1 MKPTKAVREEEKTPI
16 VLVVDDNQ
24 QNLELLQAYLE
35 DMDCRTI
42 PAHDGPQALA
52 IIALEPPDLILLDVM
67 MPGMDGYEVTRHLR
81 GDPNTADIPIIMF
94 TAKTQLDD
102 KVTGFEAGADDYL
115 TKPTQPRE
123 LFAHVKA
130 VLARSMKSRKTT
142 KTPTIEGVEQGKVI
156 GVLAA
161 KGGLGVSTMVTN
173 LGIALYKKTQ
183 QSTIVAEF
191 RPGQGSIGLN
201 LGYVR
206 SETINNLLELTV
218 SELSPRDIKNCLVS
232 HNSGIKLLLA
242 SYQPKDARYI
252 TFSETFETIVRNL
265 ATMAKY
271 VILDLGPSLPP
282 ITEQALSHC
291 DELLIIIEPIPVTI
305 TQTRELLTELNAR
318 GFEQEQ
324 TKVILVNRTEAD
336 YLMTPTQIQEQLG
349 ANIDLVCTPATEIL
363 YQASANHTPVVINQ
377 PDSPITQQFYK
388 IADLFT

>member
-1 MKPTKAVREEEKTPI
+1 MAE
-16 VLVVDDNQ
+16 VLLIVDDDVDTLRLVGLMLQRQGYTILTANNGQ
-24 QNLELLQAYLE
+24 Q
-35 DMDCRTI
+35 
-42 PAHDGPQALA
+42 A
-52 IIALEPPDLILLDVM
+52 INMVVGEQPDLILLDVM

-130 VLARSMKSRKTT
+130 VLARSMKSRKTI
-142 KTPTIEGVEQGKVI
+142 KTPAIEGIERGKVI

-161 KGGLGVSTMVTN
+161 KGGLGVSTMATN

-183 QSTIVAEF
+183 QSTVVAEF
-191 RPGQGSIGLN
+191 RPGQGNIGLN

-252 TFSETFETIVRNL
+252 TFSETFETIVSNL

>member
-1 MKPTKAVREEEKTPI
+1 MAE
-16 VLVVDDNQ
+16 VLLIVDDDVDTLRLVGLMLQRQGYTILTANNGQ
-24 QNLELLQAYLE
+24 Q
-35 DMDCRTI
+35 
-42 PAHDGPQALA
+42 A
-52 IIALEPPDLILLDVM
+52 INMVVEEQPDLILLDVM

-130 VLARSMKSRKTT
+130 VLARSLKSRKTT
-142 KTPTIEGVEQGKVI
+142 KTPAIEGVERGKVI

-173 LGIALYKKTQ
+173 LGIALYNKTQ

-191 RPGQGSIGLN
+191 RPGQGTIGLN

-218 SELSPRDIKNCLVS
+218 PELSPRDIKNCLVS

-252 TFSETFETIVRNL
+252 TFSETFETIVKNL

-282 ITEQALSHC
+282 ITEQTLSHC

-336 YLMTPTQIQEQLG
+336 YLMTLTQIQEQLG

-377 PDSPITQQFYK
+377 PDSPITQQFNK

>member
-1 MKPTKAVREEEKTPI
+1 MAE
-16 VLVVDDNQ
+16 VLLIVDDDVDTLRLVGLMLQRQGYTILTANNGQ
-24 QNLELLQAYLE
+24 Q
-35 DMDCRTI
+35 
-42 PAHDGPQALA
+42 A
-52 IIALEPPDLILLDVM
+52 INMVVGEQPDLILLDVM

-242 SYQPKDARYI
+242 SYQPKDARYT
-252 TFSETFETIVRNL
+252 TFSETFETIVKNL

-282 ITEQALSHC
+282 ITEQTLSHC

-324 TKVILVNRTEAD
+324 TKIILVNRTEAD

>member
-1 MKPTKAVREEEKTPI
+1 MAE
-16 VLVVDDNQ
+16 VLLIVDDDVDTLRLVGLMLQRQGYTILTANNGQ
-24 QNLELLQAYLE
+24 Q
-35 DMDCRTI
+35 
-42 PAHDGPQALA
+42 A
-52 IIALEPPDLILLDVM
+52 INMVVEEQPDLILLDVM

-242 SYQPKDARYI
+242 SYQPKDARYT
-252 TFSETFETIVRNL
+252 TFSETFETIVKNL

-282 ITEQALSHC
+282 ITEQTLSHC

>member
-1 MKPTKAVREEEKTPI
+1 MAEVL
-16 VLVVDDNQ
+16 LVVDDDVDTLRLVGLMLQRQGYTILTANNGQ
-24 QNLELLQAYLE
+24 Q
-35 DMDCRTI
+35 
-42 PAHDGPQALA
+42 A
-52 IIALEPPDLILLDVM
+52 INMAVEEQPDLILLDVM

-130 VLARSMKSRKTT
+130 VLARSMKSRKTP
-142 KTPTIEGVEQGKVI
+142 KTPAIEGVEQGKVI

-191 RPGQGSIGLN
+191 RPGQGTIGLN

-218 SELSPRDIKNCLVS
+218 PELSPRDIKNCLVS

-252 TFSETFETIVRNL
+252 TFSETFETIVKNL

-282 ITEQALSHC
+282 ITEQTLSHC
-291 DELLIIIEPIPVTI
+291 DELLIIIESIPVTI

-377 PDSPITQQFYK
+377 PDSPITQQFNK

>member
-1 MKPTKAVREEEKTPI
+1 MAE
-16 VLVVDDNQ
+16 VLLIVDDDVDTLRLVGLMLQRQGYTILTANNGQ
-24 QNLELLQAYLE
+24 Q
-35 DMDCRTI
+35 
-42 PAHDGPQALA
+42 A
-52 IIALEPPDLILLDVM
+52 INMVVEEQPDLILLDVM

-142 KTPTIEGVEQGKVI
+142 KTPAIEGVEQGKVI

-191 RPGQGSIGLN
+191 RPGQGNIGLN

-206 SETINNLLELTV
+206 FETINNLLELTV

-252 TFSETFETIVRNL
+252 TFSETFETIIRNL

-282 ITEQALSHC
+282 ITEQTLSHC

-324 TKVILVNRTEAD
+324 IKVILVNRTEAD

-363 YQASANHTPVVINQ
+363 YQASANHTTVVINQ

>member
-1 MKPTKAVREEEKTPI
+1 MAE
-16 VLVVDDNQ
+16 VLLIVDDDVDTLRLVGLMLQRQGYTILTANNGQ
-24 QNLELLQAYLE
+24 Q
-35 DMDCRTI
+35 
-42 PAHDGPQALA
+42 A
-52 IIALEPPDLILLDVM
+52 INMVVEEQPDLILLDVM

-242 SYQPKDARYI
+242 SYQPKDARYT
-252 TFSETFETIVRNL
+252 TFSETFETIVKNL

-282 ITEQALSHC
+282 ITEQTLSHC

-324 TKVILVNRTEAD
+324 TKIILVNRTEAD

>member
-1 MKPTKAVREEEKTPI
+1 MAE
-16 VLVVDDNQ
+16 VLLIVDDDVDTLRLVGLMLQRQGYTILTANNGQ
-24 QNLELLQAYLE
+24 Q
-35 DMDCRTI
+35 
-42 PAHDGPQALA
+42 A
-52 IIALEPPDLILLDVM
+52 INMVVEEQPDLILLDVM

-130 VLARSMKSRKTT
+130 VLARSMKSRKIT
-142 KTPTIEGVEQGKVI
+142 KTPAIEGVEKGKVI

-191 RPGQGSIGLN
+191 RPGQGNIGLN

-206 SETINNLLELTV
+206 FETINNLLELTV

-252 TFSETFETIVRNL
+252 TFSETFETIIRNL

-282 ITEQALSHC
+282 ITEQTLSHC

-377 PDSPITQQFYK
+377 PESPITQQFNK

>member
-1 MKPTKAVREEEKTPI
+1 MAE
-16 VLVVDDNQ
+16 VLLIVDDDVDTLRLVGLMLQRQGYTILTANNGQ
-24 QNLELLQAYLE
+24 Q
-35 DMDCRTI
+35 
-42 PAHDGPQALA
+42 A
-52 IIALEPPDLILLDVM
+52 INMVVEEQPDLILLDVM

-130 VLARSMKSRKTT
+130 VLARSMKSRKIT
-142 KTPTIEGVEQGKVI
+142 KTPAIEGVEQGKVI

-191 RPGQGSIGLN
+191 RPGQGNIGLN

-206 SETINNLLELTV
+206 FETINNLLELTV

-252 TFSETFETIVRNL
+252 TFSETFETIIRNL

-282 ITEQALSHC
+282 ITEQTLSHC

-377 PDSPITQQFYK
+377 PESPITQQFNK
-388 IADLFT
+388 IADLFI

>member
-1 MKPTKAVREEEKTPI
+1 MAE
-16 VLVVDDNQ
+16 VLLIVDDDVDTLRLVGLMLQRQGYTILTANNGQ
-24 QNLELLQAYLE
+24 Q
-35 DMDCRTI
+35 
-42 PAHDGPQALA
+42 A
-52 IIALEPPDLILLDVM
+52 INMVVEEQPDLILLDVM

-130 VLARSMKSRKTT
+130 VLARSLKSRKTT
-142 KTPTIEGVEQGKVI
+142 KTPAIEGVERGKVI

-173 LGIALYKKTQ
+173 LGIALYNKTQ

-191 RPGQGSIGLN
+191 RPGQGTIGLN

-206 SETINNLLELTV
+206 SETINNLLGLTV
-218 SELSPRDIKNCLVS
+218 PELSPRDIKNCLVS

-252 TFSETFETIVRNL
+252 TFSETFETIVKNL

-282 ITEQALSHC
+282 ITEQTLSHC

-336 YLMTPTQIQEQLG
+336 YLMTLTQIQEQLG

-363 YQASANHTPVVINQ
+363 YQASANHTPVVINK
-377 PDSPITQQFYK
+377 PDSPITQQFNK